1 MRDDWRRAR
10 RVLLLG
16 GGDGHAVLAAARA
29 LHASGWTVGFG
40 GPAPHAATVRST
52 RAVSRH
58 HLVPAPGAGVDVT
71 VRAVRRAVELGD
83 YAIVLAAGDDLMGAV
98 TERADQI
105 PACVGH
111 PPAPI
116 VRRSLD
122 KLDIVDLGESVG
134 LATPR
139 TVPATAR
146 EVATWTG
153 PAVVKCRT
161 HWVPERAG
169 ARLEAIRADG
179 PEDLEAA
186 VVALRTAGGDPVLQ
200 VPVEG
205 DLVGLVGLC
214 VDGRLVQR
222 AQQRADVIWPRP
234 TGVTARARTV
244 PVDPDLLARSE
255 RFLDALGWQGP
266 VQLEFLQPPGGE
278 PVLIDVNGRI
288 YGSLA
293 LARAAGLR
301 IVEEWCEHLLEG
313 SAPREMEG
321 RVGVPYRWLEGDL
334 RAGLAGPAG
343 RLSALRATWSSG
355 RGAVG
360 PLWDRRD
367 PLPALRQ
374 FGELVTR
381 AARRVIP

>member
-1 MRDDWRRAR
+1 MRDDWPQAR

-16 GGDGHAVLAAARA
+16 GGDGHAVLAAARG
-29 LHASGWTVGFG
+29 LHASGWNVGVG
-40 GPAPHAATVRST
+40 GPATQAAMVRSS

-58 HLVPAPGAGVDVT
+58 HLVPLPGLGVEATVGAV
-71 VRAVRRAVELGD
+71 VRAIEDGD
-83 YAIVLAAGDDLMGAV
+83 YAIVLASGDDLLGAV

-105 PACVGH
+105 PARVGH

-122 KLDIVDLGESVG
+122 KLGIVGLGASVG
-134 LATPR
+134 LAVPR
-139 TVPATAR
+139 TVEATAH
-146 EVATWTG
+146 EVAAWTG

-169 ARLEAIRADG
+169 ARLEAVRADG
-179 PEDLEAA
+179 PDDLEAA
-186 VVALRTAGGDPVLQ
+186 VAALRAAGGGPILQ

-205 DLVGLVGLC
+205 DLVGLVGLF

-234 TGVTARARTV
+234 AGVTARARTV
-244 PVDPDLLARSE
+244 AVDRELLARSE
-255 RFLDALGWQGP
+255 RFLAALGWQGP
-266 VQLEFLQPPGGE
+266 VQLEFMQSPGGE

-293 LARAAGLR
+293 LARAAGLSV
-301 IVEEWCEHLLEG
+301 VEAWCEYLLEG
-313 SAPREMEG
+313 RAPPETQG
-321 RVGVPYRWLEGDL
+321 RVGVGYRWLEGDL
-334 RAGLAGPAG
+334 RAGLAGPTG
-343 RLSALRATWSSG
+343 RLAALRETWSSG
-355 RGAVG
+355 KGAVG

-374 FGELVTR
+374 VGELATR
-381 AARRVIP
+381 VARRWMP